1 MPSYLDLAVL
11 GIVLVSALLSMMRG
25 FTREVLAI
33 ASWAAAAAAAYYFY
47 PMVMPYLAPYI
58 HKEVIAQAAAA
69 AIVFFVTLIVVSL
82 FTVRL
87 SDAILDS
94 KIGALDRSLGF
105 VFGVARGFLLAVV
118 AFAIFNWLVSE
129 KQQPEWVKNARTR
142 PVLTETADRTR
153 RHAADGCSPDH
164 RRLDPVTRERDDER
178 VGADER
184 RRHCAPEDS
193 GRSARSGAVSAA
205 EKSRFGAGSGRVR
218 HGQAEARR
226 PDQQERSVRSRA
238 KAMMETA
245 PKLPSDASSE
255 ASFDPDGDRLRE
267 ECGVFGIFNHPDAAA
282 IVALGLHA
290 LQHRGQEAA
299 GIVAFDGARFHSER
313 RQGLVGD
320 HFSKAATIDRLPGRT
335 AIGHVRYS
343 TTGETVLRNVQPL
356 FAELEAGGLAVAHNG
371 NLTNGLTLRREL
383 IRSGAICQST
393 TDTEVVLLLAARSR
407 RPKIVDRFVEALAE
421 IEGAYALVALTNKKL
436 IGARDPLG
444 IRPLVLGELD
454 GSPILCS
461 ETCALDIIGA
471 KFVRDIENGEV
482 VVIDGDGVKSF
493 FPLPRQP
500 ARPCIFEYI
509 YFARPDSIVHGRSVY
524 DARKAMG
531 AELAREAPADADV
544 VVPVPDS
551 GVPAAIGYAQACG
564 LPFELGI
571 IRNHYVGR
579 TFIQPTQSIR
589 ELGVRMKHNANR
601 AVVKGKRVVLLDNS
615 IVRGTTSVK
624 IVQMMREAGAREVH
638 FRISSPPIAW
648 PDFYGIDT
656 PERDKLL
663 AARMD
668 LDEMRR
674 FVGADLLAFLSVD
687 GIYRAMGYSGR
698 NPRQPQFTDHCFTG
712 DYPTRLVDQ
721 FGDPARQ
728 QLSLLAE
735 AS

>member
-1 MPSYLDLAVL
+1 
-11 GIVLVSALLSMMRG
+11 MRE
-25 FTREVLAI
+25 TREVA
-33 ASWAAAAAAAYYFY
+33 
-47 PMVMPYLAPYI
+47 
-58 HKEVIAQAAAA
+58 
-69 AIVFFVTLIVVSL
+69 
-82 FTVRL
+82 
-87 SDAILDS
+87 
-94 KIGALDRSLGF
+94 
-105 VFGVARGFLLAVV
+105 
-118 AFAIFNWLVSE
+118 
-129 KQQPEWVKNARTR
+129 
-142 PVLTETADRTR
+142 
-153 RHAADGCSPDH
+153 
-164 RRLDPVTRERDDER
+164 
-178 VGADER
+178 
-184 RRHCAPEDS
+184 
-193 GRSARSGAVSAA
+193 
-205 EKSRFGAGSGRVR
+205 
-218 HGQAEARR
+218 
-226 PDQQERSVRSRA
+226 
-238 KAMMETA
+238 
-245 PKLPSDASSE
+245 SE
-255 ASFDPDGDRLRE
+255 APNEAGVDLAEDRLRE
-267 ECGVFGIFNHPDAAA
+267 QCGVFGIFNHPDAAA

-299 GIVAFDGARFHSER
+299 GIVAYDGVRFHSER

-320 HFSKAATIDRLPGRT
+320 HFSNAATIDRLPGRS

-383 IRSGAICQST
+383 IRAGAICQST

-407 RPKIVDRFVEALAE
+407 RSRIVDRFVEALAE

-471 KFVRDIENGEV
+471 KFVRDVENGEV
-482 VVIDGDGVKSF
+482 VVIDGEGVKSF
-493 FPLPRQP
+493 FPLPRQR

-509 YFARPDSIVHGRSVY
+509 YFARPDSIVGGRSVY

-531 AELAREAPADADV
+531 AELAREAPAEADV

-551 GVPAAIGYAQACG
+551 GVPAAIGYARACG

-601 AVVKGKRVVLLDNS
+601 AVVEGKRIVLIDDS

-624 IVQMMREAGAREVH
+624 IMQMMREAGAREVH

-668 LDEMRR
+668 LEGMRR
-674 FVGADLLAFLSVD
+674 FVGADSLAFLSVD
-687 GIYRAMGYSGR
+687 GIYRAMGYPGR
-698 NPRQPQFTDHCFTG
+698 NARQPQFTDHCFTG

-721 FGDPARQ
+721 LGEPGRQ